1 MMYRSILAVA
11 IVLQIAL
18 AHAQQPSSACKLLQ
32 VAEIESA
39 LGGTVKKTP
48 SGFSQGGID
57 SCTIEMRGKSG
68 ARVITI
74 FIAKDLP
81 TKPAIRAGN
90 EGLLEADWKDRGGRL
105 EHKTLG
111 NAACQTN
118 GLPGAPWHSTCIL
131 PRGNGYIEVD
141 VRGPVEELV
150 PMETVAALAE
160 LLAGRL

>member
-1 MMYRSILAVA
+1 M
-11 IVLQIAL
+11 
-18 AHAQQPSSACKLLQ
+18 P
-32 VAEIESA
+32 
-39 LGGTVKKTP
+39 
-48 SGFSQGGID
+48 
-57 SCTIEMRGKSG
+57 GKSG

-81 TKPAIRAGN
+81 IKSGPAIQAGN
-90 EGLLEADWKDRGGRL
+90 KGALEADWKDRGGRL

-111 NAACQTN
+111 NAACKTY